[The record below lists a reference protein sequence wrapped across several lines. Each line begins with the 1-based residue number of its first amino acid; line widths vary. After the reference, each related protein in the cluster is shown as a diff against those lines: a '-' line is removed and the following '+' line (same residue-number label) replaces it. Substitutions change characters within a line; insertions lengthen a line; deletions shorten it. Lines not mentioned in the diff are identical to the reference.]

1 MKEVKL
7 SECGLS
13 YAVVSIMGPQS
24 SGKVSCPHTFIS
36 SSSPHSF
43 VFPLTYKYNEMC
55 TIPDKQ
61 IFLLSN
67 LLFSLLCAGKSTL
80 LNNLFH
86 TNFREMDAFKGRY
99 DLAILTYHISLAQIT
114 GR

>member
-1 MKEVKL
+1 
-7 SECGLS
+7 
-13 YAVVSIMGPQS
+13 
-24 SGKVSCPHTFIS
+24 
-36 SSSPHSF
+36 
-43 VFPLTYKYNEMC
+43 MC

-99 DLAILTYHISLAQIT
+99 DLAILSDISH
-114 GR
+114 